1 MVPQVTAPRPRR
13 EHRIDLA
20 EVHTTTWLPD
30 DDVVVVDKIPCLSV
44 ARTLFSLA
52 AITSASQ
59 LDLVRNAVDEVV
71 RDGKASDAWL
81 WWTLERIRRRG
92 RTGVRRFELVLV
104 ERQGG
109 MATESWLEREFL
121 KILRE
126 AGMPLPTCQ
135 GRISRDGAFVARV
148 DFLYRE
154 LGLAVEVSGHAHHST
169 RSQTSADAA
178 RRTAL
183 VAAGFRVVEFTY
195 DDIVEE
201 PDRVVAVVR
210 DLLQWRVTRSRPAA

>member
-1 MVPQVTAPRPRR
+1 APPSEHQRVLAACLDAGGVASHRSAAWLHGIRGVPPSMVPQVTAPRPRR

-20 EVHTTTWLPD
+20 EVHTSTWLPD

-109 MATESWLEREFL
+109 MATESWLER
-121 KILRE
+121 
-126 AGMPLPTCQ
+126 
-135 GRISRDGAFVARV
+135 
-148 DFLYRE
+148 
-154 LGLAVEVSGHAHHST
+154 
-169 RSQTSADAA
+169 
-178 RRTAL
+178 
-183 VAAGFRVVEFTY
+183 
-195 DDIVEE
+195 
-201 PDRVVAVVR
+201 
-210 DLLQWRVTRSRPAA
+210 